1 MRSFARGILVV
12 FILGAVS
19 CREPKWAPSKRP
31 SAVPKDAIW
40 AGGQDGGVYI
50 RCEVDESSNSDVCT
64 TWNDYSGTIIDQGR
78 FQLLKEG
85 RAARKSELV
94 YTWADGA
101 GRIGLKDGR
110 ILNRI
115 GQQDGK

>member
-1 MRSFARGILVV
+1 MRSFACGILAV
-12 FILGAVS
+12 FMLGTVC
-19 CREPKWAPSKRP
+19 CRESKWAHPNRP
-31 SAVPKDAIW
+31 SDVPKDAIW
-40 AGGQDGGVYI
+40 AGGPDGGVYV
-50 RCEVDESSNSDVCT
+50 RCEVDKKSNSDICT
-64 TWNDYSGTIIDQGR
+64 TWNDYSGEIVDQGR